1 MRNEEQIIK
10 EIARRAGGATSRTG
24 SHSRAGLL
32 RLGIGDDAAI
42 LEPRR
47 GTKWVVSCDAFLE
60 GVHFLGGAT
69 PADAVGWKALVRA
82 SSDLA
87 AMGAEPRLFFLTLA
101 LPREKTGAW
110 LEQFAGGIGRAA
122 RRLGMRLAGGDTTAN
137 ERVAISVTVMGEVER
152 GKAVRRSGAQAGDIV
167 YVSGKLGR
175 AELGLRILKGGMG
188 GGRRDAA
195 FIRPHF
201 YPEIRVELGKWLAAR
216 GVASAMMD
224 ISDGLSTDLARLA
237 RASGVGAR
245 IWSERVP
252 CVRVQE
258 ELAAR
263 FRRGKRALNALEL
276 ALHGGDDYELLF
288 TVPRRKARLL
298 RRAPGETKMTAIG
311 EITRQR
317 RIALVGEE
325 GREEILKLRGWES
338 FSQELK

>member
-10 EIARRAGGATSRTG
+10 EIARRADGARSRTG

-42 LEPRR
+42 LAPRR
-47 GTKWVVSCDAFLE
+47 GTDWVVSCDAFLE

-69 PADAVGWKALVRA
+69 PADAVGWKTLVRA
-82 SSDLA
+82 TSDLA
-87 AMGAEPRLFFLTLA
+87 AMGAAPRLFFLTLA
-101 LPREKTGAW
+101 LPPEKAGAW
-110 LEQFAGGIGRAA
+110 LEQFAGGISRAA

-152 GKAVRRSGAQAGDIV
+152 GKAVRRSGARAGDII

-195 FIRPHF
+195 LIRPHF

-224 ISDGLSTDLARLA
+224 ISDGLSTDLARLCSA
-237 RASGVGAR
+237 SRIAANLYADRIPAVPLPRAIEQRYGLDR
-245 IWSERVP
+245 
-252 CVRVQE
+252 
-258 ELAAR
+258 LT
-263 FRRGKRALNALEL
+263 L
-276 ALHGGDDYELLF
+276 ALDGGEDYGLLF
-288 TVPRRKARLL
+288 TIPKRFDSRIPKSFRGTPVTR
-298 RRAPGETKMTAIG
+298 IG
-311 EITRQR
+311 EIVSGSGV
-317 RIALVGEE
+317 RIVTPD
-325 GREEILKLRGWES
+325 GRISPLAPRGWDH
-338 FSQELK
+338 FAHP